1 MRHMILKGRL
11 NIPEWPNT
19 APAAWNCS
27 GLRYRSA
34 NLGSRQDQHLP
45 GPSLA
50 FRPSPDCGSSRM
62 AWLTLFLAG
71 LFEVVWAV
79 AMKQSEGFTRPLPT
93 VIMAL
98 AMLLS
103 FGLLSWSMRILPLG
117 TAYTVW
123 TGIGAVGTF
132 IVGAALLGEP
142 LGTLRVIAALLIV
155 CGLVLMK
162 LATPV

>member
-1 MRHMILKGRL
+1 
-11 NIPEWPNT
+11 
-19 APAAWNCS
+19 
-27 GLRYRSA
+27 
-34 NLGSRQDQHLP
+34 
-45 GPSLA
+45 
-50 FRPSPDCGSSRM
+50 M